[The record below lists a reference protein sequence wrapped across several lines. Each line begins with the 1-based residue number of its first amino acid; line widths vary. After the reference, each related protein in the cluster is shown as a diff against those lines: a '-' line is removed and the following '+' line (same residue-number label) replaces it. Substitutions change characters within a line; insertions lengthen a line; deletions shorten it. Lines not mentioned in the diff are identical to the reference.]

1 MRLRLNKKQYV
12 HLVLFISFILFLI
25 MPVKNTFAAS
35 ATDDDYT
42 SAMNGAPQG
51 LNLDDIFVPGTFKNN
66 VSTVVDVN
74 NAYVTDTD
82 AVRLTYA
89 KDQLGAI
96 WSTDSNYFDL
106 NKDQTMSMW
115 MYFGGTK
122 NPGDGMAFVLQND
135 DNKTGAISTYTSK
148 NILGQT
154 VKTPTGGETLG
165 VWAADMDGSLKDT
178 EKFATTAIQKSW
190 ALEFDTYINDN
201 DSYSAAGSASA
212 FDVQIPNAGQHI
224 AANYPGKASTYYT
237 ASKNYDLLG
246 VIKGYINYMN
256 HVGLISN
263 VGLSNGS
270 WHHLT
275 MSWNA
280 SSKVMSYKFDD
291 INSDGSENP
300 DALTNSFTIDT
311 DVFESEN
318 GQVRWGFTGATGS
331 KYENNLVIFESI
343 PDLVNATVT
352 PSIYDETQDREIA
365 DGDAVIAKDKLK
377 ISYNLDYESGRR
389 DWKNIVAQI
398 KLPGIAPDPDKPS
411 TDIKNIDYDDTA
423 KITYADGTTD
433 TFSIA
438 DMEDNEIQHALTE
451 TLSSTN
457 QSATIEFTG
466 QAIAVNRD
474 TDIGAETSNFSS
486 TNFITHVKTPKFTI
500 QSDKGITIGILS
512 GSKQSIQAGKD
523 ANVIGVILYAGGS
536 VNITNSDFTV
546 NTELNGVERDSFQ
559 MDNDD
564 EQGLFQINIA
574 AAELLPGVNT
584 LDIYITDG
592 VGTKSNVVTAT
603 ITVTGYLSFKEVS
616 DNVSFNSI
624 HYIGESNIIGRNN
637 DWKLSINDA
646 RNAGSEWKLMAS
658 STTLTNE
665 SNTLQGGLIYND
677 GNSVVSI
684 VNNPVMIASYTD
696 KIDGDEIKDIIADWE
711 EDKGILLR
719 IGNNEKAG
727 TYTGTIKWDLYD
739 SI

>member
-1 MRLRLNKKQYV
+1 MRLRLDKRQYIY
-12 HLVLFISFILFLI
+12 LVLFIFFVLFLVI
-25 MPVKNTFAAS
+25 PPKNVSAAS
-35 ATDDDYT
+35 ATDEDYT

-51 LNLDDIFVPGTFKNN
+51 LNLDDIFVPGTFKDN
-66 VSTVVDVN
+66 VSTVVDVDN
-74 NAYVTDTD
+74 SYVTDTD

-89 KDQLGAI
+89 KNQLGAI

-135 DNKTGAISTYTSK
+135 DNKTDAISTYTTK
-148 NILGQT
+148 NIFGQT
-154 VKTPTGGETLG
+154 IKTPTGGETLG

-178 EKFATTAIQKSW
+178 EKFATTAIQNSW

-201 DSYSAAGSASA
+201 DTYSAAGAASA

-224 AANYPGKASTYYT
+224 AANYPGKSSSYYT
-237 ASKNYDLLG
+237 ATKKYDLLG
-246 VIKGYINYMN
+246 AIKGYINYMN

-275 MSWNA
+275 MNWNA
-280 SSKVMSYKFDD
+280 SSKTMSYKFDD
-291 INSDGSENP
+291 INADGSENP
-300 DALTNSFTIDT
+300 DALTSSFVIDT
-311 DVFESEN
+311 DVFKSSN

-352 PSIYDETQDREIA
+352 PSIYDETQDREVS

-377 ISYNLDYESGRR
+377 VSYNLDYQSGRR
-389 DWKNIVAQI
+389 DWKNIIAKI

-411 TDIKNIDYDDTA
+411 TDIDNIEYDDTV
-423 KITYADGTTD
+423 KITYANGNID
-433 TFSIA
+433 TFSIEE
-438 DMEDNEIQHALTE
+438 MTDNEVQHALTE
-451 TLSSTN
+451 TLSTAN

-474 TDIGAETSNFSS
+474 TDIDSETSNFSS

-500 QSDKGITIGILS
+500 QSDKGISIGIIS
-512 GSKQSIQAGKD
+512 GSKQSIKAGED
-523 ANVIGVILYAGGS
+523 ANLIGMILYAGGS
-536 VNITNSDFTV
+536 VDITNSDFTV
-546 NTELNGVERDSFQ
+546 NTELNGVKRDDVQ
-559 MDNDD
+559 MDDND
-564 EQGLFQINIA
+564 EQGLFRIDVA
-574 AAELLPGVNT
+574 ASELHPGVNT
-584 LDIYITDG
+584 LDIYISDG
-592 VGTKSNVVTAT
+592 VGTKSNVITAT

-637 DWKLSINDA
+637 DWKLSVNDA
-646 RNAGSEWKLMAS
+646 RNTGSKWKVMAS
-658 STTLTNE
+658 STTLT
-665 SNTLQGGLIYND
+665 SGSDTLQGGLIYDD
-677 GNSVVSI
+677 GTSVTSI

-696 KIDGDEIKDIIADWE
+696 KVDGEEVKDIIADWD
-711 EDKGILLR
+711 EDEGILLR
-719 IGNNEKAG
+719 TSSNEKAG